1 MENVKNVS
9 NPNGLWD
16 GQNGVFT
23 QREPCVEKCIGC
35 DKQLIDENQVLPVCN
50 AYLYPSLKWKDHKSK
65 TITKK
70 IKGKDT
76 EMVLHFN
83 PCPLASHAKHE
94 LSQEEARKINP
105 LKASKRRSR

>member
-1 MENVKNVS
+1 MS